1 MELSV
6 WITYFIATIILSLSP
21 GPGVF
26 SSISSGLHHGFR
38 LGLWNG
44 VGMQA
49 ANMILVGIVSLGLG
63 AILLASE
70 TLFALVK
77 WLGVAYLVYLG
88 VVTWRAPARGFQ
100 DNPHDEA
107 QTARD
112 VFLRGFF
119 VNITNP
125 KGIIFF
131 AAILPQ
137 FIDVA
142 RPQLQQYA
150 ILAATTFAVDL
161 VAMMGLHG
169 ARGEGAA
176 RDARPGPAALGEPR
190 PRRRLRGGRR
200 GAGEL
205 PESGFGRMTLSQP
218 FPGRG
223 SNAGRVFVINNTE
236 ERT

>member
-1 MELSV
+1 MDLSV

-161 VAMMGLHG
+161 VAMWGYTAL
-169 ARGEGAA
+169 AA
-176 RDARPGPAALGEPR
+176 RVLRVMRDPGQLRWVNRGLGGAFVAAGVALASF
-190 PRRRLRGGRR
+190 RR
-200 GAGEL
+200 AV
-205 PESGFGRMTLSQP
+205 
-218 FPGRG
+218 
-223 SNAGRVFVINNTE
+223 AAA
-236 ERT
+236 

>member
-1 MELSV
+1 MDLSV
-6 WITYFIATIILSLSP
+6 WITYFIATVILSLSP

-161 VAMMGLHG
+161 VIMMGYTALAAKVLRLMRDPGQLRWVNRGLGG
-169 ARGEGAA
+169 AFVAA
-176 RDARPGPAALGEPR
+176 GVALASFRRAVAA
-190 PRRRLRGGRR
+190 
-200 GAGEL
+200 A
-205 PESGFGRMTLSQP
+205 
-218 FPGRG
+218 
-223 SNAGRVFVINNTE
+223 
-236 ERT
+236 

>member
-70 TLFALVK
+70 ALFALVK

-88 VVTWRAPARGFQ
+88 AVTWRAPARGFQ

-119 VNITNP
+119 VNMTNP

-142 RPQLQQYA
+142 RPQMPQYA
-150 ILAATTFAVDL
+150 ALAGTTFAVDL
-161 VAMMGLHG
+161 VAMWGYTALAAKVLRVMRDPGHLRWVNRGLGG
-169 ARGEGAA
+169 AFVAA
-176 RDARPGPAALGEPR
+176 GVALASFRRVASAA
-190 PRRRLRGGRR
+190 
-200 GAGEL
+200 
-205 PESGFGRMTLSQP
+205 
-218 FPGRG
+218 
-223 SNAGRVFVINNTE
+223 
-236 ERT
+236 

>member
-6 WITYFIATIILSLSP
+6 WITYLVATFVLSLSP

-49 ANMILVGIVSLGLG
+49 ANMILVAIVSLGLG

-70 TLFALVK
+70 ALFTAVK

-88 VVTWRAPARGFQ
+88 IVTWRAPARGFEE
-100 DNPHDEA
+100 DRDDHET
-107 QTARD
+107 TARG
-112 VFLRGFF
+112 VFLRGFL

-137 FIDVA
+137 FIDLA
-142 RPQLQQYA
+142 RPQPLQYA
-150 ILAATTFAVDL
+150 IFAGTTFAVDL
-161 VAMMGLHG
+161 LVMLGYTALAAKVLRVMSEPSHLRWVNRGLGGAFVAAGL
-169 ARGEGAA
+169 
-176 RDARPGPAALGEPR
+176 ALASF
-190 PRRRLRGGRR
+190 RR
-200 GAGEL
+200 GIA
-205 PESGFGRMTLSQP
+205 
-218 FPGRG
+218 
-223 SNAGRVFVINNTE
+223 AA
-236 ERT
+236 

>member
-1 MELSV
+1 MDLSV
-6 WITYFIATIILSLSP
+6 WITYLVATLVLSVSP

-49 ANMILVGIVSLGLG
+49 ANFLMVIVVSLGLG

-70 TLFALVK
+70 TLFTIVK
-77 WLGVAYLVYLG
+77 WAGVAYLVYLG
-88 VVTWRAPARGFQ
+88 IVTWRAPARGFHE
-100 DNPHDEA
+100 DADDHET
-107 QTARD
+107 TARG
-112 VFLRGFF
+112 VFMRGFW
-119 VNITNP
+119 VNATNP

-142 RPQLQQYA
+142 RPQLPQYA

-161 VAMMGLHG
+161 VVMLGYTAL
-169 ARGEGAA
+169 AA
-176 RDARPGPAALGEPR
+176 RVLRLMTDPSKLRWVNRTLGGAFVAAGLALASF
-190 PRRRLRGGRR
+190 RR
-200 GAGEL
+200 A
-205 PESGFGRMTLSQP
+205 
-218 FPGRG
+218 
-223 SNAGRVFVINNTE
+223 AHA
-236 ERT
+236 